1 MKKLALAFLYYFSC
15 HFILHA
21 QNTTLQ
27 GIITNDKQEPIPYV
41 TVSTNTGFGTT
52 ANENGFYQLHFTTET
67 KLVIRFT
74 HIAHEKV
81 VVTISP
87 QPNTVQEFH
96 PVMNTKRA
104 QMGEVVVLG
113 NQSAK
118 ISGVTVLS
126 PETVR
131 SIPGANAGVENLLL
145 SLPSVNSNNELSTQY
160 AVRGGN
166 YDENLVYVNGIEV
179 YRPTLIR
186 AGQQEGLSFLNPDLI
201 QQVSFKAGGF
211 EARYGD
217 KLSSVLDIT
226 YKTPTQKV
234 LRVDASLLGGGI
246 SYGNTKGKW
255 SAIIG
260 ARYRDNQLLVN
271 QKETSAQ
278 YQPAFADLQ
287 CFISYQKNDKLTFQF
302 LGSVSRNVYNYTPQT
317 RQTNFGTA
325 SDPRALLVYYDG
337 SEEDIYQTYLG
348 ALKTTYQPSEN
359 NQYVLTTSIYHTQ
372 EQEYFDIV
380 GQYLLGT
387 PNTDIG
393 SEDLGNIS
401 FAEGIGSQH
410 THGRNDFDALIT
422 SVNISGKHQL
432 DKQELRWGVALKSE
446 DIRDRIVE
454 WEKIDSAGF
463 SIRPP
468 HISAKNNQ
476 PYEPFEGPL
485 TLFNNIRATQQSTL
499 NRISGYLQ
507 WNNRFLM
514 GKKIAWLSAGIRVH
528 HWNLSNFSNAGSTF
542 VSPRAQLSF
551 QPVDN
556 PNVVTRLSVGNY
568 TQAPFYKELRG
579 IDGKI
584 NPSVKPQQ
592 SIHAVVSQDRTFQ
605 LWERPFVFRASA
617 YYKYLWD
624 VNPYTLENVR
634 IRYAANNNTKAKV
647 YGLDM
652 RLNGEFVPGTESWIS
667 IGLFKAVEN
676 QNNRGDIARPTDQRL
691 KFAMLFQDYVPRL
704 PFLKMNLNLVYNTGL
719 PGGSPNYADA
729 YNYQNRLRNYKR
741 ADIGFLYV
749 IKDDTRF
756 RNTFNAFEELEVGV
770 EIFNI
775 FDVQNAITNTWV
787 RDVYTQRQ
795 FAVANYM
802 TPRVFN
808 IKIKARF

>member
-1 MKKLALAFLYYFSC
+1 MKKIVLIVLCYLSC
-15 HFILHA
+15 HFILSA

-27 GIITNDKQEPIPYV
+27 GIITNDSQEPIPYV
-41 TVSTNTGFGTT
+41 TVSTNTGLGTIT
-52 ANENGFYQLHFTTET
+52 NENGFYQLNVPAEN
-67 KLVIRFT
+67 KLVITFS
-74 HIAHEKV
+74 HITHEKIV
-81 VVTISP
+81 LTINP
-87 QPNTVQEFH
+87 QPGSIQELH
-96 PVMNTKRA
+96 PVMNTKNA
-104 QMGEVVVLG
+104 QIGEVVVLG
-113 NQSAK
+113 NQATR

-131 SIPGANAGVENLLL
+131 SISGANAGVENLLL
-145 SLPSVNSNNELSTQY
+145 SLPGVNSNNELSTQY

-201 QQVSFKAGGF
+201 QKVTFKAGGF
-211 EARYGD
+211 ESRYGD

-226 YKTPTQKV
+226 YKIPTKKELNV
-234 LRVDASLLGGGI
+234 EASLLGGGV
-246 SYGNTKGKW
+246 SYGNAKGKW

-278 YQPAFADLQ
+278 YQPSFTDLQ
-287 CFISYQKNDKLTFQF
+287 SFISYRKTEKLKFQF
-302 LGSVSRNVYNYTPQT
+302 LGSISRNVYNYDPKT
-317 RQTNFGTA
+317 RQTNFGTV
-325 SDPRALLVYYDG
+325 SDPRALLVYYNG
-337 SEEDIYQTYLG
+337 GEEDIYQTYLG
-348 ALKTTYQPSEN
+348 ALKISFEPSKN
-359 NQYVLTTSIYHTQ
+359 NQYILTTSVYHTQ
-372 EQEYFDIV
+372 EQEYFDII

-387 PNTDIG
+387 PNTEIG
-393 SEDLGNIS
+393 SEDLGDVS

-422 SVNISGKHQL
+422 SINISGKHQL
-432 DKQELRWGVALKSE
+432 EKQELRWGIEIKSE
-446 DIRDRIVE
+446 NIRDRIVE
-454 WEKIDSAGF
+454 WEKVDSAGF

-468 HISAKNNQ
+468 NIAAKNNQ

-485 TLFNNIRATQQSTL
+485 TFFNNIRATQQSTL

-514 GKKIAWLSAGIRVH
+514 GKKIAWLSAGIRMH
-528 HWNLSNFSNAGSTF
+528 HWNLSNFSNSGSTF
-542 VSPRAQLSF
+542 ISPRAQLSF

-556 PNVVTRLSVGNY
+556 PNIVTRLSLGNY

-579 IDGKI
+579 IDGNI
-584 NPSVKPQQ
+584 NPTVKPQQ
-592 SIHAVVSQDRTFQ
+592 SIHAVLSQDRTFK
-605 LWERPFVFRASA
+605 LWKRPFVFRASA

-634 IRYAANNNTKAKV
+634 IRYAANNDAKAQV

-667 IGLFKAVEN
+667 LGLLKATEN
-676 QNNRGDIARPTDQRL
+676 QNNRGDIPRPTDQRL
-691 KFAMLFQDYVPRL
+691 KFAILFQDYVPRL

-719 PGGSPNYADA
+719 PGGSPSYADP

-756 RNTFNAFEELEVGV
+756 KNTFSAFKELEVGV

-775 FDVQNAITNTWV
+775 FNVQNAITNTWV

-795 FAVANYM
+795 FAIANYM

-808 IKIKARF
+808 IKIKAKL

>member
-1 MKKLALAFLYYFSC
+1 MMLG
-15 HFILHA
+15 
-21 QNTTLQ
+21 QNTTIQ
-27 GIITNDKQEPIPYV
+27 GIITNDSQEPIPYV
-41 TVSTNTGFGTT
+41 TVSLNTGFGTT
-52 ANENGFYQLHFTTET
+52 TNENGFYQLNIPVKK
-67 KLVIRFT
+67 KLVISFS

-81 VVTISP
+81 IVAINP
-87 QPNTVQEFH
+87 QPNTVQELH
-96 PVMNTKRA
+96 PVMNSKRA
-104 QMGEVVVLG
+104 QIGEVVVMG
-113 NQSAK
+113 NQSTK

-126 PETVR
+126 AEKVR

-145 SLPSVNSNNELSTQY
+145 SLPGVNSNNELSTQY

-226 YKTPTQKV
+226 YKTPTKKE
-234 LRVDASLLGGGI
+234 LSLDASLLGGGI
-246 SYGNTKGKW
+246 SYGYTKDKW

-278 YQPAFADLQ
+278 YQPSFTDLQ
-287 CFISYQKNDKLTFQF
+287 SFITYQKSEKLKFQF
-302 LGSVSRNVYNYTPQT
+302 LGSISRNIYHYAPQT
-317 RQTNFGTA
+317 RQTNFGTV
-325 SDPRALLVYYDG
+325 SDPRALLVYYNG
-337 SEEDIYQTYLG
+337 NEEDIYQTYLG
-348 ALKTTYQPSEN
+348 ALKTTFHPSEN

-372 EQEYFDIV
+372 EQEYFEII
-380 GQYLLGT
+380 GQYLLAT
-387 PNTDIG
+387 QNTEIG
-393 SEDLGNIS
+393 SEDLGTITY
-401 FAEGIGSQH
+401 AEGIGSQH

-422 SVNISGKHQL
+422 SVNIYGKHQL
-432 DKQELRWGVALKSE
+432 DKQELLWGVEIKSE
-446 DIRDRIVE
+446 NIRDRIVE
-454 WEKIDSAGF
+454 WEKIDSMGF
-463 SIRPP
+463 SLRPP
-468 HISAKNNQ
+468 SVLDKSSQ

-507 WNNRFLM
+507 WNNRFLI
-514 GKKIAWLSAGIRVH
+514 GKKIAWLSTGIRVH
-528 HWNLSNFSNAGSTF
+528 HWNLSNFNSSGSTF
-542 VSPRAQLSF
+542 VSPRAQISF
-551 QPVDN
+551 QPLDN
-556 PNVVTRLSVGNY
+556 PNVVTRLSFGNY

-584 NPSVKPQQ
+584 NPLVKPQQ
-592 SIHAVVSQDRTFQ
+592 SIHAVLSQDRTFQ
-605 LWERPFVFRASA
+605 LWQRSFVFRASA

-634 IRYAANNNTKAKV
+634 IRYAANNETKAKV

-667 IGLFKAVEN
+667 IGLLKALEN

-691 KFAMLFQDYVPRL
+691 KFAMLFQDYVPSL
-704 PFLKMNLNLVYNTGL
+704 PFLKMNLNLVYNTGI
-719 PGGSPNYADA
+719 PGGSPSYADA

-741 ADIGFLYV
+741 ADIGFLYI

-756 RNTFNAFEELEVGV
+756 INTLRTFEELEIGL
-770 EIFNI
+770 EIFNL
-775 FDVQNAITNTWV
+775 FNVQNAITNTWV
-787 RDVYTQRQ
+787 RDVYSQRQ

-808 IKIKARF
+808 IKIKARL